1 MIGSLRGTI
10 THKESTELL
19 LEVRDI
25 GYVLQTP
32 HPELVSVNETYFF
45 YIYHAIRET
54 ASDLYGFLDQ
64 DDKTMFTQLLNIPK
78 VGPKSALQIM
88 SKASTTLIWDCVNAQ
103 DHKRLTKLSGIGGKT
118 AEKIVQSLEGKVPEH
133 KKYTTSETETVNNQS
148 DIIDALVSM
157 GYSEK
162 EVFEVLTTLT
172 DNHPEI
178 QDDQSK
184 IISKALKYLAR
195 I

>member
-1 MIGSLRGTI
+1 MIGSLRGI
-10 THKESTELL
+10 VVEKNATELL
-19 LEVRDI
+19 VEVCDI
-25 GYVLQTP
+25 GYHIQTP
-32 HPELVSVNETYFF
+32 YPELITQGESYFF
-45 YIYHAIRET
+45 YIHHALREN
-54 ASDLYGFLDQ
+54 ASDLYGFMER
-64 DDKTMFTQLLNIPK
+64 DDKELFTHLLSIPK

-103 DHKRLTKLSGIGGKT
+103 DHKRLTKLSCIGGKT

-133 KKYTTSETETVNNQS
+133 KKYTTSETETVNKQS
-148 DIIDALVSM
+148 DIIDVLVSM